1 MHILF
6 ITLILILSFTPYGI
20 RVEQFLGKNFNL
32 ISRIILFLS
41 FATIWFLFTP
51 DMLKDTGERA
61 MDILWFLLFLPILAK
76 VLSLPIAK
84 TLMRYR
90 KELGILM
97 GMLAMV
103 HSMLY
108 LTDIYTTILPWDIQ
122 FWIDNGSISYLGI
135 GMVAT
140 FFTFLLLITSNIASM
155 KLLGRKWKMLHRTV
169 YIIIMLTVL
178 HVILL
183 KWFDIGNI
191 ILLIIYFTGKWL
203 EWSGKSYNILPKKT
217 NITP

>member
-1 MHILF
+1 
-6 ITLILILSFTPYGI
+6 
-20 RVEQFLGKNFNL
+20 
-32 ISRIILFLS
+32 
-41 FATIWFLFTP
+41 
-51 DMLKDTGERA
+51 
-61 MDILWFLLFLPILAK
+61 MDLLWFLLFLPILAK
-76 VLSLPIAK
+76 VFSLPIAK
-84 TLMRYR
+84 TLVRYR

-108 LTDIYTTILPWDIQ
+108 LTDTYTTILPWDIQ

-155 KLLGRKWKMLHRTV
+155 KLLGKKWKLLHRTA
-169 YIIIMLTVL
+169 YIIILLTVL

-183 KWFDIGNI
+183 K
-191 ILLIIYFTGKWL
+191 
-203 EWSGKSYNILPKKT
+203 
-217 NITP
+217 